1 MKRLLILS
9 LTAILT
15 IGSGCTPSEGVVQ
28 TAIAKTAIANVE
40 AAIDTPELAATRTPR
55 PTRTIT
61 TTVTLRSTQTQNPT
75 MTSTATMTNE
85 HAAETLKGGIQAM
98 IEVMLADDIE
108 TINLIR
114 FNDDVLE
121 IELKN
126 RWSSRDLQP
135 DISYKAIQWI
145 STFASR
151 WEEGDSSWRRAFP
164 DGFSVDIQ
172 TYSATGGYPY
182 HSYTTFKTL
191 REVNEKKISY
201 QEWVEAS
208 QAGFK

>member
-1 MKRLLILS
+1 MKRLVFLAL
-9 LTAILT
+9 LAFLAFA
-15 IGSGCTPSEGVVQ
+15 SGCAPSDSMVQ
-28 TAIAKTAIANVE
+28 TAIAQTAVANIE
-40 AAIDTPELAATRTPR
+40 AATDTPEPAATRTPR

-61 TTVTLRSTQTQNPT
+61 ATVTFQPTRTPKPT

-85 HAAETLKGGIQAM
+85 DAAETLKGGIEAM
-98 IEVMLADDIE
+98 IEIMLADDIE

-114 FNDDVLE
+114 FNDNELQ

-126 RWSSRDLQP
+126 RWSSRDMQP

-145 STFASR
+145 STFTTR

-164 DGFSVDIQ
+164 DGFSVDLQ

-182 HSYTTFKTL
+182 HSYTTFQTL
-191 REVNEKKISY
+191 RDVNEKKISY
-201 QEWVEAS
+201 QEWVEAA